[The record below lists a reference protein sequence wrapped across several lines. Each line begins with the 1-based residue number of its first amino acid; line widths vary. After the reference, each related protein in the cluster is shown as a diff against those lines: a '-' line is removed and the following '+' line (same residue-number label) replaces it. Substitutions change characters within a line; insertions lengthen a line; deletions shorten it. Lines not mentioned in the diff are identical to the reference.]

1 MVGVVSFC
9 RMQHRNIRDVKLKKN
24 SSVTMYIKISGLLA
38 PPRPANDQGSTQTV
52 MSAPMLKSKICF
64 VFCIQKKIMVI

>member
-38 PPRPANDQGSTQTV
+38 PPRPAND
-52 MSAPMLKSKICF
+52 
-64 VFCIQKKIMVI
+64 